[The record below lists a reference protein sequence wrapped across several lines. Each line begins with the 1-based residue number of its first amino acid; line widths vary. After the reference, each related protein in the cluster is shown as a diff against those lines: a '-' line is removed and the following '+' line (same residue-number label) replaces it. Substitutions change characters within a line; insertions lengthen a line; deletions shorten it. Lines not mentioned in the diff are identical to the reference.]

1 MYGVNVAKARRWFWG
16 LTVLAVLDMGV
27 LYRALKAPASPGVGL
42 TVVVSGLVLAGATV
56 QATRI
61 WAALSGRRRG
71 SRSR

>member
-1 MYGVNVAKARRWFWG
+1 MYGVDRPRALRWFWG

-42 TVVVSGLVLAGATV
+42 TVVVSGLVLVAATV

-61 WAALSGRRRG
+61 WAALSRRRG
-71 SRSR
+71 AQRR